1 MRCGYLKVLG
11 FSRCHGNWHR
21 TVRKPDL
28 ERNNEDVRVMELDKL
43 TLFNVVKRRLAW
55 LGHRQEVL
63 AQNIANS
70 DTPRY
75 QARDLKAFKFKDL
88 VRNQRSI
95 LRMAATADS
104 HMTGSPRRVVEFKV
118 ETERRPYETNP
129 NGNSVV
135 LEEQM
140 AKMSETGISHR
151 LTTELYKKHLKMLR
165 LAIGGPR

>member
-1 MRCGYLKVLG
+1 
-11 FSRCHGNWHR
+11 
-21 TVRKPDL
+21 
-28 ERNNEDVRVMELDKL
+28 MELDKL
-43 TLFNVVKRRLAW
+43 SLFSVVKQRLAW

-88 VRNQRSI
+88 VRNQSSNI
-95 LRMAATADS
+95 RMTATAGS
-104 HMTGSPRRVVEFKV
+104 HMTGSPKRAVDFKV
-118 ETERRPYETNP
+118 ETERLPFETSP

-140 AKMSETGISHR
+140 AKISETGISHR
-151 LTTELYKKHLKMLR
+151 LTTELYKKHLNMLR
-165 LAIGGPR
+165 MAIGGRR

>member
-1 MRCGYLKVLG
+1 
-11 FSRCHGNWHR
+11 
-21 TVRKPDL
+21 
-28 ERNNEDVRVMELDKL
+28 MELDKL
-43 TLFNVVKRRLAW
+43 SLFSVVKKRLAW

-88 VRNQRSI
+88 VRNQGPNI
-95 LRMAATADS
+95 RMAVTEGS
-104 HMTGSPRRVVEFKV
+104 HLTGSPKRVVDFKV
-118 ETERRPYETNP
+118 ETERLPMETSP

-140 AKMSETGISHR
+140 AKISETGISYR
-151 LTTELYKKHLKMLR
+151 LTTELYKKHLNILR
-165 LAIGGPR
+165 MAIGRR

>member
-1 MRCGYLKVLG
+1 
-11 FSRCHGNWHR
+11 
-21 TVRKPDL
+21 
-28 ERNNEDVRVMELDKL
+28 MELDKL
-43 TLFNVVKRRLAW
+43 TFFSVVKRRLAW

-88 VRNQRSI
+88 VRSQSPNI
-95 LRMAATADS
+95 RMAVTAAS
-104 HMTGSPRRVVEFKV
+104 HLSGSPKRASDFKV
-118 ETERRPYETNP
+118 ETERQPFETSP

-140 AKMSETGISHR
+140 AKISETGISYR
-151 LTTELYKKHLKMLR
+151 LANQLYKKHLNMLR
-165 LAIGGPR
+165 MAIGRR

>member
-1 MRCGYLKVLG
+1 
-11 FSRCHGNWHR
+11 
-21 TVRKPDL
+21 
-28 ERNNEDVRVMELDKL
+28 MELDKL
-43 TLFNVVKRRLAW
+43 SLFSVVKKRLAW

-88 VRNQRSI
+88 VRNQSSNI
-95 LRMAATADS
+95 RMAATADS
-104 HMTGSPRRVVEFKV
+104 HLTGSPKRAVDFKV
-118 ETERRPYETNP
+118 ETERLPYETSP

-140 AKMSETGISHR
+140 AKINETGISHR
-151 LTTELYKKHLKMLR
+151 LTTELYKKHLTMLR
-165 LAIGGPR
+165 MAIGRR

>member
-1 MRCGYLKVLG
+1 
-11 FSRCHGNWHR
+11 
-21 TVRKPDL
+21 
-28 ERNNEDVRVMELDKL
+28 MELDKL
-43 TLFNVVKRRLAW
+43 SLFSVVKRRLAW

-88 VRNQRSI
+88 LKNQSSTI
-95 LRMAATADS
+95 RMAATAAS
-104 HMTGSPRRVVEFKV
+104 HMTGSPRRAVDFKV
-118 ETERRPYETNP
+118 ETERRPFETSP

-140 AKMSETGISHR
+140 AKISETGISHR
-151 LTTELYKKHLKMLR
+151 LTTQLYKKHLSMLR
-165 LAIGGPR
+165 MAIGGRR